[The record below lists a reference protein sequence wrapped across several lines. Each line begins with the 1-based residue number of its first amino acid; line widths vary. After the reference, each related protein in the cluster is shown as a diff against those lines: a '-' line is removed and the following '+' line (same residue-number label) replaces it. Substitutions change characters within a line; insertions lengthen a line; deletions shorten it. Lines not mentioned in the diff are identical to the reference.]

1 MFNLS
6 MTYTL
11 DSDFHVPY
19 GKIVKILPPPSDD
32 KELSKLI
39 SDFGLAN
46 QHLAQKEE
54 RSSLTSLY
62 LLALGTLLDVIQL
75 QSLVSV

>member
-54 RSSLTSLY
+54 SSS
-62 LLALGTLLDVIQL
+62 
-75 QSLVSV
+75 QSLIAQFVSNCHTHSKRKA